1 MIVIFDPKT
10 RKFPYPTDT
19 ASHYIILKK
28 DNKTVF
34 DKNYPYIDDSKSM
47 QFRQALVRLLL
58 YILVFPVT
66 RIRLGLRI
74 HGRKNLKKHK
84 EILKKGVISCSNHV
98 HFWDYIAVM
107 RAIMPKKPNI
117 LVWDKNV
124 RGENG
129 TLIRL
134 VGGIPVPEGDVHA
147 SIAMM
152 KSVGKLLDN
161 GGWLHIYSEG
171 SMWEYYRPIRPFK
184 TGAAYLACKYD
195 KPVVPLAFTYREPG
209 FIRKKIFHQIA
220 LFDLHI
226 GEPLFPDKTLSKD
239 ERAADL
245 TRRGHEA
252 VCRLAGFEDG
262 ENIYPPIYDKSERI
276 DYYE

>member
-262 ENIYPPIYDKSERI
+262 ENIYPPIYDKSGAI
-276 DYYE
+276 